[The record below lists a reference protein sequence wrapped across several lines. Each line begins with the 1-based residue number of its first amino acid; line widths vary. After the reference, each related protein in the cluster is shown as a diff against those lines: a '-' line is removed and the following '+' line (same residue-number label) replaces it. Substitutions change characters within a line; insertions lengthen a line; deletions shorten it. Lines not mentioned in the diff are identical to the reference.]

1 MALLFMDGF
10 DAGDFQQKYINSS
23 VTGMASSTATRFSY
37 GRCLTKSPNASGS
50 LFRRFAPSASV
61 VVGFAAKYSTNYSGW
76 QAVFV
81 SIMGDNATTNHIHLG
96 TGDVAGTIEVSRGFY
111 TSRTVLYTVNVPANV
126 WTYFELR
133 VKVADTGGYA
143 DLRVNGAP
151 VGTFTGDTKNAG
163 TSTMIDAIQLYG
175 SGNNT
180 GITVSWD
187 DLYVIDE
194 TGAAPYN
201 TYLGDVRVQTLVPS
215 APGASSQMT
224 PSAGEN
230 WDSVNELPFSA
241 ADYVQAKPS
250 QLDTYQASDLLGGT
264 TAVYGT
270 QVNAVVKKA
279 DAGAIAAK
287 TALRTGGSSYFG
299 PTTVVGTGDVVI
311 SDLRTQDPT
320 TNADWTINSINNVEI
335 GIGTE

>member
-10 DAGDFQQKYINSS
+10 DAGDFQQKYMNSS
-23 VTGMASSTATRFSY
+23 VTGLASSAATRFSY
-37 GRCLTKSPNASGS
+37 GRCLTKSPNANGS
-50 LFRRFAPSASV
+50 LIRKFTPSDSII
-61 VVGFAAKYSTNYSGW
+61 VGFAAKYSTNYSGW
-76 QAVFV
+76 PGVFV
-81 SIMGDNATTNHIHLG
+81 SIMGDSAVTNHIHLG

-143 DLRVNGAP
+143 DLRVNGAS
-151 VGTFTGDTKNAG
+151 VGAFSGDTKNAG

-180 GITVSWD
+180 GITISWD

-194 TGAAPYN
+194 TGSAPYN

-215 APGASSQMT
+215 GPGASAQMAA
-224 PSAGEN
+224 SSGEN
-230 WDSVNELPFSA
+230 WDTVNELPFSA
-241 ADYVQAKPS
+241 VDYVQGRPS

-270 QVNAVVKKA
+270 QVNAVIKKA
-279 DAGAIAAK
+279 DAGTIAAK
-287 TALRTGGSSYFG
+287 TALRSGGTSYFG
-299 PTTVVGTGDVVI
+299 STTIVGANDTVI
-311 SDLRTQDPT
+311 SDLRPQDPT